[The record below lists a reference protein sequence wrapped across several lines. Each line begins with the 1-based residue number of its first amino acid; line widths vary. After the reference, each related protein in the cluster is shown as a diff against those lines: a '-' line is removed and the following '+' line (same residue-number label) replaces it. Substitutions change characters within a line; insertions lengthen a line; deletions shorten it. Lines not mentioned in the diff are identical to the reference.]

1 MDALALS
8 ELCENAIP
16 CCAILKKFTIFCKLM
31 CTRTDRNGVG

>member
-16 CCAILKKFTIFCKLM
+16 RCAILKKLMTFCKLM
-31 CTRTDRNGVG
+31 CTGTDRNGVG